1 MKRIVWVV
9 LLVGAG
15 QDPPADRSPGDLAL
29 SADGRWALTANRTS
43 DSVSL
48 VDLAEGKVAAEA
60 AAGRQPFAVAW
71 RGAAAVVTNRL
82 SDSVTI
88 LDVAPP
94 GLAVAAT
101 VPVGDE
107 PRGVAVD
114 GSRAFVALSGED
126 AVAVV
131 DLRERKVTARIPVGD
146 EPWFC
151 ALAPDGSRLAVGNAL
166 SQDVTVVDARELKPL
181 HTVALG
187 GRNLRQIAVSPDG
200 AWAFVPHIADRGGAT
215 TLQNIER
222 GLVLDNRLGRVPLA
236 APGAREAIS
245 LDTKGFGAP
254 DLESVAVSPD
264 GQRLAVVAAGTRVVL
279 LLTLPLPWTEKPG
292 DHADPKLLA
301 DKSKFRR
308 AIGLRGRP
316 LAIRFLPDG
325 KTLAVAN
332 YLRNEVQLLDWDAA
346 DVTRA
351 IPLGGPTEPS
361 LARKGE
367 AIFYDGFRCW
377 HEWFSC
383 HSCHTD
389 GHTNGGLYDT
399 FNDGKYGNPKKVLS
413 LRGVART
420 GPWTWHGHQGN
431 LGQSLQG
438 SLTRTMAREPANP
451 EDLRALLA
459 FLATLAPDPPAGDPA
474 SEPARRG
481 EAVFRAKACDT
492 CHKPPEYTESEPYLV
507 GLEAP
512 DDVYKGFNPP
522 TLRGVWTRGPY
533 LHDARARTLE
543 EVLQKHHRPSKL
555 TGRPDLT
562 PEELADLL
570 AFLKSL

>member
-1 MKRIVWVV
+1 MKHLGWVV
-9 LLVGAG
+9 LLIGAG
-15 QDPPADRSPGDLAL
+15 QEPAPDRSPGDLAL
-29 SADGRWALTANRTS
+29 SGDGRWALTANRTS
-43 DSVSL
+43 DTVSL
-48 VDLAEGKVAAEA
+48 VDLVEGKVAAEV
-60 AAGRQPFAVAW
+60 GVGKRPFAIAW
-71 RGAAAVVTNRL
+71 RGSTAVVTNWL
-82 SDSVTI
+82 SDSVTV

-94 GLAVAAT
+94 RLSAAAT
-101 VPVGDE
+101 IGVGDE
-107 PRGVAVD
+107 PRGVALD
-114 GSRAFVALSGED
+114 GARAFVALSGED

-131 DLRERKVTARIPVGD
+131 DLKERKVAARVPAGD

-151 ALAPDGSRLAVGNAL
+151 ALTPDGTRLAVGNSL
-166 SQDVTVVDARELKPL
+166 SQDLSVVDARELKTL
-181 HTVALG
+181 HTVPLE
-187 GRNLRQIAVSPDG
+187 GRNVRQFAVSPDG
-200 AWAFVPHIADRGGAT
+200 AWAYVPHIADRGGAT

-236 APGAREAIS
+236 APGAREAVS

-254 DLESVAVSPD
+254 DLECVAVSPD
-264 GQRLAVVAAGTRVVL
+264 GRRIAAVAAGTRVVL
-279 LLTLPLPWTEKPG
+279 LLSLPLPWTAKPG
-292 DHADPKLLA
+292 DHVDPKLQA
-301 DKSKFRR
+301 DKAKFRR
-308 AIGLRGRP
+308 AVGLRGRP
-316 LAIRFLPDG
+316 VAARFLPDG
-325 KTLAVAN
+325 RTLAVAN
-332 YLRNEVQLLDWDAA
+332 YLRNEIQLVDWDAA
-346 DVTRA
+346 DVTRS
-351 IPLGGPTEPS
+351 IPLGGPPQPS

-413 LRGVART
+413 LRGVAKT

-431 LGQSLQG
+431 LGQTLQG
-438 SLTRTMAREPANP
+438 SFTRTMAREPANP
-451 EDLRALLA
+451 EDLKAILA
-459 FLATLAPDPPAGDPA
+459 YLATLEPVPPAGDPG

-492 CHKPPEYTESEPYLV
+492 CHKPPEYTEREPYLV

-512 DDVYKGFNPP
+512 DDAYKGFSPP

-533 LHDARARTLE
+533 LHDARAKTLE

-555 TGRPDLT
+555 TGQPDLT
-562 PEELADLL
+562 PDELSDLL